1 MPFLKKMLPSQTAV
15 GPANEMLKSNLISQK
30 SIEITICILLKVS
43 DRILMVEV
51 EFKMISMKGQCIPL
65 EVWGDKIT
73 NYKINFKGV
82 LTIRYRIKCKEDPI
96 IIY

>member
-1 MPFLKKMLPSQTAV
+1 MPFLKKMLPSQPAV

-65 EVWGDKIT
+65 EVWEDTIT
-73 NYKINFKGV
+73 NYKINFSFFFK
-82 LTIRYRIKCKEDPI
+82 
-96 IIY
+96 